1 MSENLDYLENLSH
14 VYKGLII
21 RNRAF
26 ASFREKGELNTIYA
40 NITNHITQDDIIFD
54 PMSGYG
60 GGMSFFGRKGFKTTN
75 IELNPPSYYWQ
86 VLINP
91 TNTEVINKAITKLI
105 EEETKLPK
113 FTEKFSLEDDLFT
126 EAAIKHIKDLF
137 KYIESVVFIREYAI
151 ALLLPFVSR
160 FANYQKSQTNITHIK
175 QGGLCTYV
183 GWESDFISYLI
194 DIRKRLNNNFAE
206 YSEVRHQNIQE
217 DILKVSFPHK
227 YRYFVTSPPYPN
239 YRDYSKLFKIE
250 NWVLDNII
258 NSENTDFSLMIGS
271 NSVSGKPYGE
281 IYSEKANTFLKA
293 LTEKSKKLS
302 KKSKRDV
309 ETYYLPYFSQYFYN
323 IQEAYIKID
332 SFLEKGAIG
341 YIVVNDNITRDII
354 VPVGA
359 SICDI
364 FDNLGYETSF
374 FDKSFVSHY
383 GNIGRS
389 AKRINSQHMRHIL
402 KVWKK

>member
-14 VYKGLII
+14 VYRGLIL

-26 ASFREKGELNTIYA
+26 ASFKEKGELEIIYGD
-40 NITNHITQDDIIFD
+40 ITNHITPDDVIFD

-60 GGMSFFGRKGFKTTN
+60 GGMFFWGRKGYKTDN

-86 VLINP
+86 ILINP
-91 TNTEVINKAITKLI
+91 YNTESITKSIIKLI
-105 EEETKLPK
+105 KREKDLPR
-113 FTEKFSLEDDLFT
+113 FTERFSLQDDLFT
-126 EAAIKHIKDLF
+126 ETAIQHIRNLLI
-137 KYIESVVFIREYAI
+137 YINSVVKNREHAV
-151 ALLLPFVSR
+151 ALLLPFVAR

-175 QGGLCTYV
+175 HGGLCTYV
-183 GWESDFISYLI
+183 GWENDFISYLTDMKRRLEDNFPSYI
-194 DIRKRLNNNFAE
+194 EIRHRNTQGDIMNANFP
-206 YSEVRHQNIQE
+206 N
-217 DILKVSFPHK
+217 KFK
-227 YRYFVTSPPYPN
+227 YFVTSPPYPN

-271 NSVSGKPYGE
+271 NNVSGKPYGE
-281 IYSEKANTFLKA
+281 IYSEKANAFLKTLA
-293 LTEKSKKLS
+293 EKSKKLS

-323 IQEAYIKID
+323 IQEAYKKID
-332 SFLEKGAIG
+332 SFLEEGTIG

-364 FDNLGYETSF
+364 FDNLGYQTNF